1 MTHAPTLT
9 APRNGVGP
17 LRSAAVFIG
26 RSLRQNLRDGE
37 ALLMAITL
45 PVMLMLLFTYV
56 FGGAIDTDGGYLT
69 YVVPGIILLCA
80 GFGASGV
87 AVSVN
92 RDVTTGA
99 MNRFRTMPI
108 ASATVLVGHVV
119 ASLLRN
125 LVATAIVVAVGVALG
140 FRPTAT
146 ALEWVVATGLVGLYI
161 LAITAVFAVIGLVAG
176 SPETANGYG
185 FVLLFL
191 PYVSSA
197 FVPVETMPTWLRGFA
212 EHQPITPVIETIRG
226 LLTGTEIGS
235 AGLVGAA
242 WCLGAIAA
250 AAVLASIIFPRR
262 VRH

>member
-1 MTHAPTLT
+1 MSTLT
-9 APRNGVGP
+9 APPTRDGANP
-17 LRSAAVFIG
+17 LRAAGVFVG

-37 ALLMAITL
+37 AMLMAISL

-56 FGGAIDTDGGYLT
+56 FGGAIAGDGSYLT

-92 RDVTTGA
+92 RDLTTGA
-99 MNRFRTMPI
+99 INRFRTLPI

-119 ASLLRN
+119 ASLVRN
-125 LVATAIVVAVGVALG
+125 LLATVIVIGVGVALG
-140 FRPTAT
+140 FRPSAGP
-146 ALEWVVATGLVGLYI
+146 LEWVAAVGLVALYI
-161 LAITAVFAVIGLVAG
+161 LTITALFAFIGLVAG
-176 SPETANGYG
+176 SAESANGYG

-197 FVPVETMPTWLRGFA
+197 FVPVETMPSWLRGFA
-212 EHQPITPVIETIRG
+212 EHQPITPVIETVRG

-235 AGLVGAA
+235 AGAVGIA
-242 WCLGAIAA
+242 WCLGALVV
-250 AAVLASIIFPRR
+250 AAVLVGTTFSRR
-262 VRH
+262 TAR